1 MGIQRAA
8 VRSTS
13 KISTSSSRPT
23 RPGAIKPVAKK
34 PSGAPA
40 PTFVEGQKVVYPG
53 HGVGQIQAIE
63 SKEISGVQ
71 ISFYMIR
78 VLENDITV
86 MVPVNKVENVGV
98 RAIIGEKEVKKVYGM
113 LRDKKIVVEQ
123 TTWNRRYRE
132 YMEKIKTGSIFEI
145 TEVLR
150 DLCVLRAEKVLS
162 FGERK
167 MLELAKGL
175 LVKELAI
182 AEETDEPTVEAQ
194 IEELFAA

>member
-1 MGIQRAA
+1 MASKA
-8 VRSTS
+8 V
-13 KISTSSSRPT
+13 
-23 RPGAIKPVAKK
+23 VKK
-34 PSGAPA
+34 PASSAEQTTA
-40 PTFVEGQKVVYPG
+40 SSFNEGQKVVYPG

-63 SKEISGVQ
+63 TKEISGVQ

-86 MVPVNKVENVGV
+86 MVPVNKVQSVGV
-98 RAIIGEKEVKKVYGM
+98 RAISSEKEVKKVYEM
-113 LRDKKIVVEQ
+113 LKDKKIVVEQ

-132 YMEKIKTGSIFEI
+132 YMEKIKSGSIFEI

-167 MLELAKGL
+167 MLELAKTHL
-175 LVKELAI
+175 IKELAI
-182 AEETDEPTVEAQ
+182 AEDTDEPTVEAQ